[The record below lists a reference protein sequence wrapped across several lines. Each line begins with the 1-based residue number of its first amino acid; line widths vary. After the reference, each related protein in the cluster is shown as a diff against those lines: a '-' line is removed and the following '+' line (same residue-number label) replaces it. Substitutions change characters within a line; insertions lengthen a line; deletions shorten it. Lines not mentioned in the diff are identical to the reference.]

1 MGFTDDSEAQS
12 FADQI
17 WNVFLGGSSDNR
29 PFGSVV
35 LDGSVPMSS
44 SLCMSLIMVTAWTWI
59 SRVAQRLDMRP
70 SLQSSAHTS
79 PPQTRGEDESL
90 SRTASRR

>member
-17 WNVFLGGSSDNR
+17 WNVFLGGSDDNR

-35 LDGSVPMSS
+35 LDGYLSVDNFRYMT
-44 SLCMSLIMVTAWTWI
+44 LIHYDSVD
-59 SRVAQRLDMRP
+59 LDIEGG
-70 SLQSSAHTS
+70 SETGYAAFITQL
-79 PPQTRGEDESL
+79 
-90 SRTASRR
+90 RTHFTGADKR